1 MSKLE
6 AQIKSIQQKQL
17 QLVKRYQSLQR
28 DNEKLLQE
36 NAALQELQNKQ
47 AEELQQLRLQ
57 VNVLKSAT
65 GSMDEQEKKA
75 FEKQIAQYI
84 REIDKCIHLLS

>member
-17 QLVKRYQSLQR
+17 HLVKRYQSLQR

>member
-17 QLVKRYQSLQR
+17 HLVKRYQGLQR

-36 NAALQELQNKQ
+36 NAALQELQTKQ

-65 GSMDEQEKKA
+65 GSMDEHEKKA